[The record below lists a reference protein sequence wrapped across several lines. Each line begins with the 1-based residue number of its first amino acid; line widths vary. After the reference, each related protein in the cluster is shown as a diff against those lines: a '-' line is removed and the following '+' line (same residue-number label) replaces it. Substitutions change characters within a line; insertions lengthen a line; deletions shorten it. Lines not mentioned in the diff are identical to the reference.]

1 LDVDGLL
8 QMALGVLLGVAGAT
22 LIVAAALFIPGRND

>member
-1 LDVDGLL
+1 
-8 QMALGVLLGVAGAT
+8 MALGVLIGVAGAT